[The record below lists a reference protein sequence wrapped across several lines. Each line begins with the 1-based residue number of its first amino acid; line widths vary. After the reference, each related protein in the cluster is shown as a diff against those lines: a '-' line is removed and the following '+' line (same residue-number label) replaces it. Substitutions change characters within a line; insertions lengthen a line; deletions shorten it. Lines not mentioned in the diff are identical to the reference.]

1 MCVHLHGV
9 LEQVQQIVIQITT
22 MIVKMGQEAVGGVEG
37 KLKRST
43 RKFLEVIRIFHIFM
57 GGVMDLSMYIS
68 VKYSLKYTLKINL
81 TFHCMLII
89 QSISQ

>member
-57 GGVMDLSMYIS
+57 GGVIDLSMYVN

-89 QSISQ
+89 QSIFQ

>member
-9 LEQVQQIVIQITT
+9 LEHVQQIVIQITT
-22 MIVKMGQEAVGGVEG
+22 MIVKMGQEAVEGVEG
-37 KLKRST
+37 RLKRST
-43 RKFLEVIRIFHIFM
+43 RKFLEVIRIFHVFI
-57 GGVMDLSMYIS
+57 GGDGFIHVH
-68 VKYSLKYTLKINL
+68 KCQNSLKYTLKNNL